1 MLTPPTTVE
10 RFAQVH
16 ARIQGAA
23 ERAGRAIS
31 DVRLLAV
38 AKTATAETLLE
49 AWATGQRA
57 YAHNRQQPLEEHRAV
72 LPDAEW
78 HMIGP
83 LQGNKVRKALRAA
96 SWVET
101 VGELRTAGRID
112 RVVAEDGMEPVP
124 VLLQVN
130 LLPQD
135 GRYGCPLPADGDAAL
150 SELAEQA
157 GLLAGLSVRGL
168 MTIAPPDWDES
179 ELRGGVSRLREAAT
193 GLAADGLLPE
203 CPELSMGMSG
213 DYEIA
218 VEEGATLVRIG
229 RALFP
234 PADA

>member
-179 ELRGGVSRLREAAT
+179 ELRGGFSRLREAAT